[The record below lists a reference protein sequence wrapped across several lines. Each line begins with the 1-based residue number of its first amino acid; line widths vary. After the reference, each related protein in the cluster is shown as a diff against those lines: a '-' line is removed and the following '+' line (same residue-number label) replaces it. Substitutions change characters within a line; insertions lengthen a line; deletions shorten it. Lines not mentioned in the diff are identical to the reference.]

1 MADGDAQVMAVAQMR
16 GAPDGPQ
23 QFVVRQQPARFGWWS
38 DRSLMIVK
46 GDETMTLDADDIR
59 ALARF
64 VEGCNA
70 VDQL

>member
-1 MADGDAQVMAVAQMR
+1 MNAPETKVLERQV
-16 GAPDGPQ
+16 PQ
-23 QFVVRQQPARFGWWS
+23 FLLRQQPARFGWWS

-46 GDETMTLDADDIR
+46 GTETMTLDADDIR

>member
-1 MADGDAQVMAVAQMR
+1 MN
-16 GAPDGPQ
+16 APESKVLECPVPQ
-23 QFVVRQQPARFGWWS
+23 FLLRQQPARFGWWS

-46 GDETMTLDADDIR
+46 GNETMTLDADDIR

>member
-1 MADGDAQVMAVAQMR
+1 MT
-16 GAPDGPQ
+16 APDSNVLERPVPQ
-23 QFVVRQQPARFGWWS
+23 FLLRQQPARFGWWS

-46 GDETMTLDADDIR
+46 GNETMTLDADDIR